1 MGQIPGGAEGLGGQV
16 ALVTGGGRGI
26 GRAISQGLAAAGA
39 SVAIVARSTDQIA
52 ETADRIIGAGGRAI
66 ACPADV
72 SDGRAVERMFE
83 DVERAFGPVR
93 GRRRGSGQVGER
105 DRPTPASPVR
115 FSCCRGSI
123 NALWYRIILDSSTI
137 AGFGS

>member
-26 GRAISQGLAAAGA
+26 GRAISQGRAAAGA

-52 ETADRIIGAGGRAI
+52 ETADRMIGAGGRAI

-72 SDGRAVERMFE
+72 SDGRALERMFE
-83 DVERAFGPVR
+83 DVERAFGPVSLLVNNA
-93 GRRRGSGQVGER
+93 GVPGPLGPVAEAALTSGGGAWKSTCGGLFSAHE
-105 DRPTPASPVR
+105 PPCPA
-115 FSCCRGSI
+115 
-123 NALWYRIILDSSTI
+123 
-137 AGFGS
+137 